1 VAVAWDGAPLM
12 KFLKNLRATE
22 VVEDPAVVARL
33 NGIALRSRAEVSLY
47 EAVKKAQRTQGAPW
61 PKKAA
66 P

>member
-1 VAVAWDGAPLM
+1 M